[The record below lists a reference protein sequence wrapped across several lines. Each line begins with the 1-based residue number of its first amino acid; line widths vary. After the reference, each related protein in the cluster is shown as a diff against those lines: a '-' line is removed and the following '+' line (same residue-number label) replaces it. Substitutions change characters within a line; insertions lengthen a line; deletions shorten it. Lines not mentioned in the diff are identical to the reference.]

1 MKITFVC
8 PKCGY
13 SSENPT
19 KDWRCPNCGSPL
31 SVMVSGRPRR
41 RSILGEGNTPLVRV
55 KKESREIFF
64 KLEYLNPSGSFKDRG
79 TGFTAL
85 YFENGKKKC
94 TYFVEDSSGNT
105 GISTAVY
112 AACLG
117 KKAVIFAP
125 KTIAKSKAKLLSML
139 GASLN
144 ITETREEAYEKAL
157 SLAAE
162 NPDACYI
169 GHMVN
174 PIFNL
179 GMSFIVDEVLSE
191 AGGSFTDVIVP
202 LASGTLLLGIYQGFS
217 RNNEKNGGIPR
228 LWAVQPTRTGYLRGK
243 VNIVRDAA
251 GPSDLADALV
261 VKSPARL
268 EEIVE
273 AINKTNGGGI
283 IINDDDIKLGLK
295 ALYSMGFIVEPS
307 SASVWAAY
315 EYLKEKGILGS
326 KVLIPLTGS
335 GLKYIESL

>member
-1 MKITFVC
+1 MKFTFIC

-19 KDWRCPNCGSPL
+19 KDWKCPNCGSPL
-31 SVMVSGRPRR
+31 SVKVSGKLRR
-41 RSILGEGNTPLVRV
+41 RSILGEGNTPLARV
-55 KKESREIFF
+55 KKEGRELFF

-85 YFENGKKKC
+85 YFEKGKKCK
-94 TYFVEDSSGNT
+94 YFVEDSSGNT
-105 GISTAVY
+105 GVSTAVY
-112 AACLG
+112 ATSLG

-157 SLAAE
+157 SFTAE

-179 GMSFIVDEVLSE
+179 GMSFIVDEVLGE
-191 AGGSFTDVIVP
+191 AGGGFTDVIVP

-217 RNNEKNGGIPR
+217 RSNEKNGGMPR

-273 AINKTNGGGI
+273 AINKTEGGGI

-315 EYLKEKGILGS
+315 EYLKEKGMLGS